1 MGLHGGLEK
10 DHCVSGLEQPAR
22 RTFIRHVWTAPF
34 LTSIVGIAALY
45 HFVSAFSPLAPSNPT
60 RIANANAQQETT
72 GYNWAALQPSRKLD
86 WQKCYDGRFDC
97 ARLDVPLDWLEPSD
111 DERVVLAVIRAPA
124 TNTHDYKGPVFVN
137 PGGPGGSGVS
147 WLEEGIAEH
156 MQTIVGDD
164 HDIVSWDPRGVGAS
178 IPRIDCWGS
187 SQKRHDWAMQM
198 SGVVDSHPGMLFD
211 ALAQFDALSRQCEA
225 HMNATTPGFLSH
237 ISTASHARDMLEI
250 SEQMG
255 FNRLKYW
262 GVSYGTIVGGTFA
275 ALYPDRVE
283 RLVSDGNVDYQDW
296 YANVQLNY
304 LEDADKIMEAFFEFC
319 SRAGPEKCAFY
330 EPTPEAIEERFLGLL
345 STLRKTPVLIPAGA
359 DGTQLAM
366 PELVTYSK
374 LQNLIRGCMYKPIY
388 RFPALARAMAALE
401 RRNGVPYYQLRN
413 EDEGGPAPT
422 PPAGF
427 CAVNET
433 MPGVP
438 AVPEHSEDAFPAIMC
453 ADGEAV
459 PDADWTPDSFQ
470 TYFEQL
476 QRISR
481 YAGASNAQS
490 KLSCAGRSVRPK
502 WRYGGPFANI
512 TTASPILFIGNMAD
526 NVTPLRSARRNA
538 AAFAP
543 GSSAVLVQKS
553 YGHCSFAAPSTCTA
567 RVVRR
572 YFRQGELPESGLE
585 CEQDWELF
593 ADPPALSV
601 STDDQELGF
610 AVRELSKKATVAF
623 R

>member
-1 MGLHGGLEK
+1 M
-10 DHCVSGLEQPAR
+10 V
-22 RTFIRHVWTAPF
+22 
-34 LTSIVGIAALY
+34 TSIIGVAALY
-45 HFVSAFSPLAPSNPT
+45 HFLSTFLPAATTPVRNPT
-60 RIANANAQQETT
+60 TLANTHNVVEAFD
-72 GYNWAALQPSRKLD
+72 GYDWAALQPSRKLE
-86 WQKCYDGRFDC
+86 WQKCYDGKFDC

-111 DERVVLAVIRAPA
+111 DDRVVLAVMRAPA
-124 TNTHDYKGPVFVN
+124 RNTRDYKGPVFVN

-178 IPRIDCWGS
+178 VPRIDCWGS
-187 SQKRHDWAMQM
+187 SRKRHDWAMQM

-211 ALAQFDALSRQCEA
+211 ALAQFDALSRQCETY
-225 HMNATTPGFLSH
+225 MNATTPGLLSH

-255 FNRLKYW
+255 YRKLKYW
-262 GVSYGTIVGGTFA
+262 GVSYGTILGGTFA
-275 ALYPDRVE
+275 AMYPDRVE
-283 RLVSDGNVDYQDW
+283 RLVSDGNVDYKDW

-319 SRAGPEKCAFY
+319 NRAGPDKCAFH
-330 EPTPEAIEERFLGLL
+330 EPTAKAIEERFLALL
-345 STLRKTPVLIPAGA
+345 SSLRKMPVLIPAGTNR
-359 DGTQLAM
+359 TQLEM

-388 RFPALARAMAALE
+388 RFPQLASAMAALE
-401 RRNGVPYYQLRN
+401 RRDGVPYYQLRN
-413 EDEGGPAPT
+413 EDEGGPPT
-422 PPAGF
+422 PPVGF
-427 CAVNET
+427 CAVNGSAPT
-433 MPGVP
+433 APP
-438 AVPEHSEDAFPAIMC
+438 ALVPEHSEDAFAAIMC

-459 PDADWTPDSFQ
+459 PADEWTPEAFE
-470 TYFEQL
+470 TYFEEL

-490 KLSCAGRSVRPK
+490 KLSCAGRAVRPK
-502 WRYGGPFANI
+502 WRYEGGALFANI
-512 TTASPILFIGNMAD
+512 STAFPLLFIGNMAD

-538 AAFAP
+538 ASFAP

-567 RVVRR
+567 RVVRA
-572 YFRQGELPESGLE
+572 YFRRGELPEPGLE

-593 ADPPALSV
+593 ADPPPVDVLSA
-601 STDDQELGF
+601 DEDAELGL
-610 AVRELSKKATVAF
+610 AVRELSRKANAVF

>member
-1 MGLHGGLEK
+1 MSIHEGGLGK
-10 DHCVSGLEQPAR
+10 PCGLAVVNRPVYQPGKKR
-22 RTFIRHVWTAPF
+22 VWSLP
-34 LTSIVGIAALY
+34 LITSIIGLAVFY
-45 HFVSAFSPLAPSNPT
+45 HFLSTFLPSPPIHWSSIADTPSIPEAING
-60 RIANANAQQETT
+60 NS
-72 GYNWAALQPSRKLD
+72 WAALQPSRKLE
-86 WQKCYDGRFDC
+86 WQKCYDGKFDC

-111 DERVVLAVIRAPA
+111 DERVVLAVMRAPA
-124 TNTHDYKGPVFVN
+124 RNGGREYKGPVFVN

-178 IPRIDCWGS
+178 VPRIDCWGS
-187 SQKRHDWAMQM
+187 SRKRHDWAMQM

-211 ALAQFDALSRQCEA
+211 ALAQFDALSRQCET
-225 HMNATTPGFLSH
+225 HMNATTPGLLSH

-255 FNRLKYW
+255 FRKLKYW
-262 GVSYGTIVGGTFA
+262 GISYGTILGGTFA
-275 ALYPDRVE
+275 AMYPDRVE
-283 RLVSDGNVDYQDW
+283 RLVSDGNVDYHDW

-319 SRAGPEKCAFY
+319 NRAGPDKCAFH
-330 EPTPEAIEERFLGLL
+330 EPTSEAIKERFLALL
-345 STLRKTPVLIPAGA
+345 SSLRKLPVLIPAGTN
-359 DGTQLAM
+359 GTELEM

-388 RFPALARAMAALE
+388 RFTELASAMAALE
-401 RRNGVPYYQLRN
+401 RRDGVPYYQLRN
-413 EDEGGPAPT
+413 EDEG
-422 PPAGF
+422 PPALPVGF

-433 MPGVP
+433 TPNVP

-459 PDADWTPDSFQ
+459 PAADWTPDSFQ
-470 TYFEQL
+470 TYFEEL

-490 KLSCAGRSVRPK
+490 KLSCAGRTVRPK
-502 WRYGGPFANI
+502 WRHAGPYANI
-512 TTASPILFIGNMAD
+512 TSAFPILFIGNMAD

-538 AAFAP
+538 AAFP
-543 GSSAVLVQKS
+543 GSAVLVQKS

-567 RVVRR
+567 RVVHA
-572 YFRQGELPESGLE
+572 YFRHGELPEPGLE

-593 ADPPALSV
+593 EEPPPVMSAYG
-601 STDDQELGF
+601 ELGL
-610 AVRELSKKATVAF
+610 AVRELSRKTNVVF